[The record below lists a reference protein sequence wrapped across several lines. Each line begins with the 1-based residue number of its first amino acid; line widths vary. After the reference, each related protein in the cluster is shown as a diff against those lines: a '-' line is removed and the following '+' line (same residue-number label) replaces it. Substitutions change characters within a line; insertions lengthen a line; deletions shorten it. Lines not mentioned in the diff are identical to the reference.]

1 MTPTSDRLIA
11 TCTLRPAAFF
21 VFIFYTILF
30 PRMAEVTFLIDT
42 LFCMEMAKKKPEKE
56 KDGKKSS
63 GNFHWS

>member
-1 MTPTSDRLIA
+1 
-11 TCTLRPAAFF
+11 
-21 VFIFYTILF
+21 
-30 PRMAEVTFLIDT
+30 MAEVTFLIDT